1 MTPPILEARVSRGGG
16 TVSKEGYV
24 PDHGDMAILQLAM
37 EGGVNL
43 GIFCF

>member
-16 TVSKEGYV
+16 TASSEGYV
-24 PDHGDMAILQLAM
+24 PDHSDMTILQLAM

-43 GIFCF
+43 GSFCL